1 MISSILAEP
10 LENGYISNEDIT
22 NNEDLS
28 YYEKNLSTINKLDRF
43 NVKMANI
50 NILNHELAN
59 INKIINKSNGI
70 SNNYLERLV
79 TEDVATKNNI
89 LIPNSKNHTSKEFHW
104 GSSRKPNAKTK
115 SKSRRVSDSDDSPSS
130 KRFKTSESPIDNS
143 SGKVKLKLT
152 LKNQDAKKRKVQED
166 KARELIRQQELEKQ
180 KENHKQKQVSQTAKN
195 TKEQKVVTKQY
206 DNTYVA
212 IWKDMSRKDGPKV
225 SRLLQQSNQ
234 AKVINLKKTAILAA
248 REAKR
253 WQLRNNK
260 NQKDLTTKARR
271 AMREMFNFWKRNER
285 VERELR
291 KKHEKE
297 LLDKAKREE
306 EDREAKRQSRKLN
319 FLITQTELYSHFI
332 GKKIKT
338 DEIEGSDAD
347 PRISNAKNDNSHF
360 DKYHGIEG
368 QTTDFNSIDFD
379 NDDEEAL
386 NRAAAANA
394 QVALEAAQ
402 TKARGFDSNHNQ
414 DLDLN
419 GDPLKNPDTNGE
431 EMNFQNPTLMG
442 DITIT
447 QPDLLKCSLKE
458 YQIKGLNWLANL
470 YEQGINGILADEMG
484 LGKTVQSIS
493 VLAYLAEHH
502 NIWGPFLVVTPAST
516 LHNWQQEITK
526 FVPDFKVLPYWGNA
540 KDRKV
545 LRKFWD
551 RKSMR
556 YGKDAPFH
564 VLVTSYQ
571 LVVADAAYFQK
582 MKWQYMILD
591 EAQAIKSSQ
600 SSRWKSL
607 LSFSSRNRLLL
618 TGTPIQNS
626 MQELWALLHFIMP
639 SLFDSHDEFSDWFS
653 KDIES
658 HAQSNTK
665 LNEQQLKRLHV
676 ILKPF
681 MLRRIKKNVQSELG
695 DKVEIDLFCDLTNR
709 QKKYYQM
716 LKSQISIMDILDTT
730 NNDDSQSLMNL
741 VMQFRKVC
749 NHPDLFE
756 RADVKSSLSL
766 SKFAETSSFLRES
779 NELELKYSTENLI
792 RFNLP
797 RLIYDEILLPDYDN
811 NVGSRNKISEMF
823 NIYHPSNVNDHS
835 NKTFDWL
842 RFVDKSPQELN
853 SISHQNLLE
862 RAIDHQ
868 SYNDSNYDE
877 INRLKYVYDE
887 DDKFIPV
894 HKKLLIN
901 DYNNNSASISNSVH
915 MKELYSIQTKSYE
928 DMYLNVLPPAAEPVA
943 TAAPITLV
951 CHEASFPNKW
961 HDSLFDEKV
970 RSALMPLSLES
981 ELSYLQHNQPIDSYP
996 KSNMLPRSTNKLIDY
1011 SNIRMPS
1018 MTRFITE
1025 SGKLATLD
1033 KLLVELKQND
1043 HRVLVYFQMTK
1054 MMDLMEEYLS
1064 YRQHK
1069 YIRLDGSSKLDDRRD
1084 LVHDWQT
1091 KPEIFVFLLSTRAGG
1106 LGINLT
1112 AADTVI
1118 FYDSDWNPTIDSQ
1131 AMDRAHRLGQTKQ
1144 VTVYRLLARGTIEE
1158 RMRDRAKQKEQVQQ
1172 VVMEGKSTL
1181 VNKKE
1186 EAANKK
1192 KDVAFLLLGGDDDS
1206 ASNSSIQPDS
1216 SDKKTVESANDSES
1230 NLQDNGNDSKESL
1243 DKNLAE
1249 MYHEDEGEFSKNP
1262 SGTVTPGI

>member
-1 MISSILAEP
+1 MNISSILSNDNTTPPPIPGSSENQAGQPEIPNHSSNVDKVSNGISNHYPKISDITNQDDGANDANDGANDANDGANNGASDGASANAQTPVENSSSNHLGPLNEDLKNNEPPSMISSILAEP
-10 LENGYISNEDIT
+10 LENGYISNEDT
-22 NNEDLS
+22 PAP
-28 YYEKNLSTINKLDRF
+28 NK
-43 NVKMANI
+43 
-50 NILNHELAN
+50 
-59 INKIINKSNGI
+59 
-70 SNNYLERLV
+70 
-79 TEDVATKNNI
+79 
-89 LIPNSKNHTSKEFHW
+89 
-104 GSSRKPNAKTK
+104 KPNAKAK
-115 SKSRRVSDSDDSPSS
+115 SKSRKVSDSDDSPSN

-484 LGKTVQSIS
+484 L
-493 VLAYLAEHH
+493 AEHH

-564 VLVTSYQ
+564 
-571 LVVADAAYFQK
+571 
-582 MKWQYMILD
+582 
-591 EAQAIKSSQ
+591 
-600 SSRWKSL
+600 
-607 LSFSSRNRLLL
+607 LLL
-618 TGTPIQNS
+618 
-626 MQELWALLHFIMP
+626 
-639 SLFDSHDEFSDWFS
+639 
-653 KDIES
+653 
-658 HAQSNTK
+658 
-665 LNEQQLKRLHV
+665 
-676 ILKPF
+676 
-681 MLRRIKKNVQSELG
+681 MLRISKK
-695 DKVEIDLFCDLTNR
+695 
-709 QKKYYQM
+709 
-716 LKSQISIMDILDTT
+716 
-730 NNDDSQSLMNL
+730 
-741 VMQFRKVC
+741 
-749 NHPDLFE
+749 
-756 RADVKSSLSL
+756 
-766 SKFAETSSFLRES
+766 
-779 NELELKYSTENLI
+779 
-792 RFNLP
+792 
-797 RLIYDEILLPDYDN
+797 
-811 NVGSRNKISEMF
+811 
-823 NIYHPSNVNDHS
+823 
-835 NKTFDWL
+835 
-842 RFVDKSPQELN
+842 
-853 SISHQNLLE
+853 
-862 RAIDHQ
+862 
-868 SYNDSNYDE
+868 
-877 INRLKYVYDE
+877 
-887 DDKFIPV
+887 
-894 HKKLLIN
+894 
-901 DYNNNSASISNSVH
+901 
-915 MKELYSIQTKSYE
+915 
-928 DMYLNVLPPAAEPVA
+928 
-943 TAAPITLV
+943 
-951 CHEASFPNKW
+951 
-961 HDSLFDEKV
+961 
-970 RSALMPLSLES
+970 
-981 ELSYLQHNQPIDSYP
+981 
-996 KSNMLPRSTNKLIDY
+996 
-1011 SNIRMPS
+1011 
-1018 MTRFITE
+1018 
-1025 SGKLATLD
+1025 
-1033 KLLVELKQND
+1033 
-1043 HRVLVYFQMTK
+1043 
-1054 MMDLMEEYLS
+1054 
-1064 YRQHK
+1064 
-1069 YIRLDGSSKLDDRRD
+1069 
-1084 LVHDWQT
+1084 
-1091 KPEIFVFLLSTRAGG
+1091 
-1106 LGINLT
+1106 
-1112 AADTVI
+1112 
-1118 FYDSDWNPTIDSQ
+1118 
-1131 AMDRAHRLGQTKQ
+1131 
-1144 VTVYRLLARGTIEE
+1144 
-1158 RMRDRAKQKEQVQQ
+1158 
-1172 VVMEGKSTL
+1172 
-1181 VNKKE
+1181 
-1186 EAANKK
+1186 
-1192 KDVAFLLLGGDDDS
+1192 
-1206 ASNSSIQPDS
+1206 
-1216 SDKKTVESANDSES
+1216 
-1230 NLQDNGNDSKESL
+1230 
-1243 DKNLAE
+1243 
-1249 MYHEDEGEFSKNP
+1249 
-1262 SGTVTPGI
+1262 